1 MHCRFMVSWN
11 ACSRDLKTNIVLT
24 FLCRRRYRTLLD
36 RSTPLTVQR
45 WLFTGVVLLIFLAVV
60 LIRQG
65 VSLVGSSSIPAS
77 AHCIGYSFVSSH
89 HVSLPESSGIS
100 VSHVVCIFPN
110 TTDVFSFVHSLLYVS
125 STQQLLAVSAG
136 CLYLYSSPPDALAIY
151 LLNLF
156 LAFLQP
162 KFDPSMQQDLAA
174 EDVEE
179 GAPGLPGANTGSSQK
194 GGKCR
199 RDFVARQGMF
209 AEDFPLK
216 QV

>member
-1 MHCRFMVSWN
+1 
-11 ACSRDLKTNIVLT
+11 
-24 FLCRRRYRTLLD
+24 
-36 RSTPLTVQR
+36 
-45 WLFTGVVLLIFLAVV
+45 
-60 LIRQG
+60 
-65 VSLVGSSSIPAS
+65 
-77 AHCIGYSFVSSH
+77 
-89 HVSLPESSGIS
+89 
-100 VSHVVCIFPN
+100 
-110 TTDVFSFVHSLLYVS
+110 
-125 STQQLLAVSAG
+125 
-136 CLYLYSSPPDALAIY
+136 
-151 LLNLF
+151 LNLF

-199 RDFVARQGMF
+199 RDSVARQGTF